1 MNPFFLSFN
10 EVVITFLVILIL
22 VFWFILSFNKAKSN
36 LRYVNMGLG
45 FDSEKKPQK
54 FKHGSNT
61 ILIILFYLKQ

>member
-45 FDSEKKPQK
+45 FDSEKKPK
-54 FKHGSNT
+54 SLNMVP
-61 ILIILFYLKQ
+61 ILF